1 MKALYFILSA
11 LLLLSF
17 PVPTLSAKA
26 EEAILYAEIID
37 ETFLFSKSD
46 EAYTPVCTLPKSY
59 FVQVI
64 GEKQNGYFEATYD
77 DLNGF
82 VLSSAVSLCESEPT
96 SKYHSASLVLFND
109 GHAVSVRSS
118 PKHDE
123 ENLVASLP
131 SFSAVDYYGTVEGST
146 QVEALGNKWY
156 YIRFD
161 HGGEKKRGYVYSLYA
176 EEAKIPENKT
186 DWLPVVT
193 EPITPPETN
202 EPEADEPE
210 TNESDAIENTATPLS
225 PLREGIIIA
234 ALCIPA
240 VLIIYILFKSG
251 NRKKV

>member
-11 LLLLSF
+11 LLLFSF
-17 PVPTLSAKA
+17 STPSLSAKA
-26 EEAILYAEIID
+26 EEANLYAEIID
-37 ETFLFSKSD
+37 DTFLFSKSD

-64 GEKQNGYFEATYD
+64 GEKQNGYYEVNYD

-82 VLSSAVSLCESEPT
+82 VLSSAVSFCESEPT
-96 SKYHSASLVLFND
+96 SKYHSSPLVLFND

-146 QVEALGNKWY
+146 QVEAVGNKWY

-176 EEAKIPENKT
+176 DEVEIPENQT

-193 EPITPPETN
+193 EPVSPPKT
-202 EPEADEPE
+202 DEPE

-251 NRKKV
+251 NRKKG